1 MSFDALIAFATV
13 GQLLVL
19 VVAAAVAYRQI
30 RHMRAANQWA
40 GVMHV
45 IEMYKSDQFY
55 DALHYVENELPQ
67 KLKDAAYRE
76 RLQTGT
82 YSRRELPELFLCDLQ
97 EQIGSYV
104 RLGFISPDHYF
115 DIVPVGAPVM
125 WRMLKDVVAIQ
136 REKAGPTVYEN
147 FEYLV
152 VLMKR
157 YSKEHPDGSYPR
169 GFPRLADD
177 PNHVR

>member
-1 MSFDALIAFATV
+1 MSYEAIIAFATV
-13 GQLLVL
+13 GQLIVI
-19 VVAAAVAYRQI
+19 VVAALAAFRQI
-30 RHMRAANQWA
+30 RHMKAANQWA

-55 DALHYVENELPQ
+55 DALDYVENELPG

-76 RLQTGT
+76 KLQSET

-115 DIVPVGAPVM
+115 DIVPIGATIM
-125 WRMLKDVVAIQ
+125 WRLLKDVVAIQ
-136 REKAGPTVYEN
+136 REKFGPTVYEN

-152 VLMKR
+152 VRMRR
-157 YSKEHPDGSYPR
+157 YSKEHPQGNYPK
-169 GFPRLADD
+169 GFPRLADELQE
-177 PNHVR
+177 PR